1 VRREGHHADRN
12 ARCPRRRAPWA
23 ARLAELAVP
32 NELLVTRDVAAEA
45 HTGRFRFEPA
55 GKRLPKGFDAPV
67 TLLTLERP

>member
-1 VRREGHHADRN
+1 MQIGTLVA
-12 ARCPRRRAPWA
+12 
-23 ARLAELAVP
+23 LVAVLPGQRGWPSWRFP

-55 GKRLPKGFDAPV
+55 GKRLPKGFDAPI